1 MEFAATCI
9 ESVYLQS
16 LLSVTVSLVQ
26 WSTMSAS
33 GTSIHTLHVNSPISV
48 LDILCIREI
57 FVVLLLVEFPFII
70 MIFRGASRLLTTLA
84 AHVMELDIL
93 LKTAL
98 RQLSSPDPVNELI
111 VMSTPGLG
119 SSIQQK
125 ESNYGVHIIIIRTT
139 TIYFQQLHLSCRFL

>member
-16 LLSVTVSLVQ
+16 LLSVTESLVQ
-26 WSTMSAS
+26 WSTTSAS

-48 LDILCIREI
+48 LDILCMREK
-57 FVVLLLVEFPFII
+57 FLVLLLVEFPFII
-70 MIFRGASRLLTTLA
+70 MIFGGASRLPTTLA

-111 VMSTPGLG
+111 VISTPGLG